1 MALGEAIVDEQFF
14 FSGMGYFG
22 AVWRQAIVDGTIK
35 THYPSSLC
43 PVTDILHSNTFI
55 AQCNL
60 VFRTKS
66 NDYLY

>member
-1 MALGEAIVDEQFF
+1 MALGGAIVEEQVFF
-14 FSGMGYFG
+14 RDGLFWSCLE
-22 AVWRQAIVDGTIK
+22 AIVDGTIK